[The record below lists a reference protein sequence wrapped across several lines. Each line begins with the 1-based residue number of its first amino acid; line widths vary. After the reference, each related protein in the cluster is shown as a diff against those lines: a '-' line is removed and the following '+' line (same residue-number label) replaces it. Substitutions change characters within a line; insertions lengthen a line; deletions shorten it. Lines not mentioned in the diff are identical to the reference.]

1 MTRWWLDRR
10 LWVWGFT
17 AGVVATYG
25 VLSWRTMDG
34 GVPVCAP
41 ATTDDTTDFTS
52 DDTTDAEP
60 LVSIVVPARDEE
72 RNIGRCVE
80 SLLAQDYARF
90 EVIVVDDGSRDATP
104 RLLDALTREHPRGAR
119 LRAIRLDALPLGWA
133 GKAHA
138 LHAGA
143 LAARGGWLLFT
154 DADTEH
160 APEALRSTLRYAV
173 REHLDLFSIL
183 TRQELPDFWGRVL
196 MPIAFMGVGAQ
207 YPSRQVN
214 DPQSPVAIANGQY
227 ILLRRA
233 VYLAIGGYGSP
244 RLRGTVLDDRDL
256 AHEVKRAGYRMEL
269 ADGHALVRTRMYQSL
284 REHWHGWGKNAYL
297 GSRGGPA
304 MFVAMTL
311 GLLGITVAPIA
322 LLLVGVLGRRPG
334 VAAAGALQVAAA
346 AAYRDRLDRALE
358 VPRRYVWTHPLGGLI
373 FAGILARS
381 GWRKLTGQGAEW
393 RGRTYH
399 I

>member
-1 MTRWWLDRR
+1 MRWR
-10 LWVWGFT
+10 LARQAALWGFT
-17 AGVVATYG
+17 AGVTATYG
-25 VLSWRTMDG
+25 ILAWRTMAG

-41 ATTDDTTDFTS
+41 EQATDEASPANDTT
-52 DDTTDAEP
+52 P

-72 RNIGRCVE
+72 RNIRRCVT
-80 SLLAQDYARF
+80 SLVAQDYPRY

-104 RLLDALTREHPRGAR
+104 RLLEQIAREHPQGDR
-119 LRAIRLDALPLGWA
+119 LRVMRVDALPPGWA

-138 LHAGA
+138 LHVGA
-143 LAARGGWLLFT
+143 LAAQGDWLLFT
-154 DADTEH
+154 DADTQH
-160 APEALRSTLRYAV
+160 TPPALRTALRHAQ
-173 REHLDLFSIL
+173 RERLDLFSIL
-183 TRQELPDFWGRVL
+183 TQQELPDFWGRVL

-214 DPQSPVAIANGQY
+214 DPASDVAIANGQY
-227 ILLRRA
+227 ILMRRA
-233 VYLAIGGYGSP
+233 VYQALGGYATP

-269 ADGHALVRTRMYQSL
+269 ADGRTLVRTRMYQSL

-304 MFVAMTL
+304 LFVVMTL
-311 GLLGITVAPIA
+311 GLLGITVVPFA
-322 LLLVGVLGRRPG
+322 LLLAGLFGRRPAL
-334 VAAAGALQVAAA
+334 AAAGAVQVAAA
-346 AAYRDRLDRALE
+346 AAYRDHIDRGLD
-358 VPRRYVWTHPLGGLI
+358 VPRRYVWTHPLGGLV

-381 GWRKLTGQGAEW
+381 GWRKLTGRGAEW

-399 I
+399 L